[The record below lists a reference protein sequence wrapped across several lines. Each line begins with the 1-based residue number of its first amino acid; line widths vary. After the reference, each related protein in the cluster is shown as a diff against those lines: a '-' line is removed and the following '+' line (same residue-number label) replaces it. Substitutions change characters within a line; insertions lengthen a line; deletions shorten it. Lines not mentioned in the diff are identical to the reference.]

1 MSRRAALGLAVA
13 VAAVSWGGPLAR
25 LVDAAPLAV
34 AMWRMGLAGAMAIGL
49 AALSRGGWPRA
60 GVWRGGLLAGIF
72 LGVHFGLWIPS
83 LWLTTVS
90 ASVVLV
96 TTAPLFVLIASPRLL
111 GVPISGRS
119 VISLALAL
127 AGVVIIAG
135 GDFLLS
141 PRALWGDVLALG
153 GAIAAA
159 GYLVVGKKL
168 RGQVRLVSYL
178 AVVYAVAGAAL
189 AVATLA
195 LGVEAMPHR
204 ASAWPVL
211 FALAVVPTLIGHSLL
226 NWALKFYEAFK
237 VNLAILLEPVFASL
251 LAWAVLGEVP
261 PAHVL
266 PGAALVLAA
275 LALEYGA
282 LAVMKQRWRR
292 CISGPDTAC

>member
-1 MSRRAALGLAVA
+1 MA

-34 AMWRMGLAGAMAIGL
+34 AMWRMALAGVVAVGL
-49 AALSRGGWPRA
+49 AALSRDGWPCA
-60 GVWRGGLLAGIF
+60 GVWRGGLLAGLS
-72 LGVHFGLWIPS
+72 LGLHFGLWIPS
-83 LWLTTVS
+83 LWMTTVS

-111 GVPISGRS
+111 GVPISSRS

-141 PRALWGDVLALG
+141 PRALIGDLLALG
-153 GAIAAA
+153 GAVAAA
-159 GYLVVGKKL
+159 AYLVVGKRL

-178 AVVYAVAGAAL
+178 AAVYVVAGVTLAAAAL
-189 AVATLA
+189 L
-195 LGVEAMPHR
+195 LGVEVKPR
-204 ASAWPVL
+204 DTSAWPVL
-211 FALAVVPTLIGHSLL
+211 VALAVVPTVIGHSLL

-237 VNLAILLEPVFASL
+237 VNLAVLAEPVLASL

-266 PGAALVLAA
+266 PGAALILCA

-282 LAVMKQRWRR
+282 LPVIGQRWRR
-292 CISGPDTAC
+292 CISGPGTAC